1 MRRTSLTMEPQNPL
15 FITFAMS
22 TPRWDQG
29 SSWKT
34 KLVLRLY
41 LNLLHH
47 LPSYGLFEVPNFNV
61 FFWQR
66 WLFSDFSDKG
76 GSFLIF
82 LIKVALFWGNND
94 WLCDERDLMK
104 IVGQVFQSLQTLQ
117 WWKTKNQWLY
127 LILIRCQTL
136 WWTTKCPGMD
146 GIISTSFMQ
155 STSTNIRMTTY

>member
-34 KLVLRLY
+34 KLVLRLCP
-41 LNLLHH
+41 NLLHH
-47 LPSYGLFEVPNFNV
+47 LPPYGLFEVPIFYV
-61 FFWQR
+61 
-66 WLFSDFSDKG
+66 FSDKG
-76 GSFLIF
+76 ASFLIF
-82 LIKVALFWGNND
+82 LIQVALFWGNND

-136 WWTTKCPGMD
+136 WWTTKCPGTD
-146 GIISTSFMQ
+146 GIILTSFMQ